1 MATLQVPRL
10 LWDTTVYINYFSKG
24 ILPSH
29 LGRGHLFL
37 SSVVMQELYAGTESK
52 ESVLK
57 LHLLFETMNSHG
69 RLVTPTGPDWRHAG
83 IILSGIG
90 KKFGYEIIGR
100 SRLTN
105 DVLIA
110 LCAVRTDST
119 LCTSNFKD
127 FDRIRQ
133 FLDFSFVII

>member
-1 MATLQVPRL
+1 MATLQIPRL

-29 LGRGHLFL
+29 LARGHLFL
-37 SSVVMQELYAGTESK
+37 SSVVMQELYAAAESK
-52 ESVLK
+52 KSLRK
-57 LHLLFETMNSHG
+57 LDLLFETMSYHH
-69 RLVTPTGPDWRHAG
+69 RIVTPSSADWRQAGVILAG
-83 IILSGIG
+83 IGR
-90 KKFGYEIIGR
+90 KYGYEIIGR

-110 LCAVRTDST
+110 ICAMRADST
-119 LCTSNFKD
+119 LCTSNSKD
-127 FDRIRQ
+127 FNRIRQ